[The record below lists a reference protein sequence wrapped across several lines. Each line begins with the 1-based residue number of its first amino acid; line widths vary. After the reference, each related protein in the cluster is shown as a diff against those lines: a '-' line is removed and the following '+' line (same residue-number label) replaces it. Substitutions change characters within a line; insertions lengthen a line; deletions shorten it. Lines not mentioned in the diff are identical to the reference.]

1 MMATD
6 DRQFAQ
12 ESAGPL
18 PSFLAPPWGAWRSQG
33 WGQNSKNAGPLP
45 SFLAP
50 PWGAWRS
57 QGWGRSAA
65 MQRWILLALLTLAC
79 LQLASCAAPGAA
91 AKDAARP
98 DVVTQSDE
106 PQERTRARIRLEL
119 AVGYFE
125 QGKTTIALD
134 ELKQALSA
142 DPNFAEAYTLRG
154 LIYMRLNDPG
164 LAESSFRRALALKPG
179 DANTL
184 HNLGWMMCQQDRHA
198 ESMQFF
204 DQALADPNYGDRA
217 KTLMTKGLCQIR
229 AKRPAEAE
237 ASLLQSFELDAGNPI
252 TEYNLALLLFRRSDL
267 VRAQFYI
274 RRLNNSEWANSES
287 LWLGIRVEHKLG
299 NLDAVE
305 QLALPLRKRFGQ
317 SPEMALYD
325 RGAFNE

>member
-1 MMATD
+1 MMETD
-6 DRQFAQ
+6 DRQF
-12 ESAGPL
+12 SIGL
-18 PSFLAPPWGAWRSQG
+18 
-33 WGQNSKNAGPLP
+33 
-45 SFLAP
+45 
-50 PWGAWRS
+50 
-57 QGWGRSAA
+57 
-65 MQRWILLALLTLAC
+65 QRWVLLALLMLAC
-79 LQLASCAAPGAA
+79 LQLVSCAAPGAA
-91 AKDAARP
+91 GKDAARP

-119 AVGYFE
+119 AIGYFE

-142 DPNFAEAYTLRG
+142 DPSFAEAYTLRG

-164 LAESSFRRALALKPG
+164 LAESSFRRALVLKPG

-198 ESMQFF
+198 ESMKFF
-204 DQALADPNYGDRA
+204 DQALADANYGDRA

-229 AKRPAEAE
+229 ANKPAEAE

-267 VRAQFYI
+267 TRARFYI

-287 LWLGIRVEHKLG
+287 LWLGIRVERKLG
-299 NLDAVE
+299 NQDAVE
-305 QLALPLRKRFGQ
+305 QLAVPLRKRFGQ

-325 RGAFNE
+325 RGAFDE